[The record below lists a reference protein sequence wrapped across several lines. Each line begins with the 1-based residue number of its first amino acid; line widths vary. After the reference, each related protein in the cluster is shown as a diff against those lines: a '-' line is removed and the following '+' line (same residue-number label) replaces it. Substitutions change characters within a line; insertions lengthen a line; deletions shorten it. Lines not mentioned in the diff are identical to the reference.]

1 MPYVTTEVEVDL
13 DDFDDD
19 DLIQELISRGYSVAK
34 GADICSDAQN
44 AIWRY
49 KLGYIE
55 EAAFLLERAYP
66 ELYGISKYITRS

>member
-13 DDFDDD
+13 DDFDDEY
-19 DLIQELISRGYSVAK
+19 LVEEMKSRGYSVAK
-34 GADICSDAQN
+34 GADVIDDVQQ

-66 ELYGISKYITRS
+66 ELYGISKYIRS